1 MPRELQRH
9 NDKVPA
15 LRAPR
20 IVVVSGMQGT
30 GVSTI
35 AEYLQRHAPA
45 LNVVDGGSSW
55 TDIVEA
61 CTQGFAKVIAVT
73 THDIVSITSTYA
85 LVKMVRDRFP
95 ASAIEVLV
103 NCSEARDALKTY
115 ERIQLAATHF
125 LQETVGYAGAIPYD
139 GPASGEDHVGTM
151 IGAGAMFA
159 IQDVAARLDEELSAG
174 HSRTANRAAER
185 RMIQ

>member
-1 MPRELQRH
+1 MLRSPR
-9 NDKVPA
+9 V
-15 LRAPR
+15 
-20 IVVVSGMQGT
+20 VVVSGMQGT

-35 AEYLQRHAPA
+35 AEHLQRQAPT

-55 TDIVEA
+55 ADIVEA
-61 CTQGFAKVIAVT
+61 CTPGFARVIAVT

-95 ASAIEVLV
+95 TSAIEVLV

-139 GPASGEDHVGTM
+139 GPASGEDQIGTM
-151 IGAGAMFA
+151 IGEGAVFA
-159 IQDVAARLDEELSAG
+159 IQDVAMRLDEELSAG
-174 HSRTANRAAER
+174 HGRPAIRASER